1 MNVSLFKAFA
11 TCKPTQWSWSL
22 PQHHKPVTLAAVSSQ
37 CGCWEK
43 CFMEGSPGLHRLPGK
58 DVPGSIPSPG
68 RMSLAPSP
76 SPLGK
81 QRPRAAGG
89 AGQGLPSNPAA
100 HPAPLSEGTPSTSEP
115 YTAPTLPAGG
125 LRCSQ
130 LKRVGKTSGS
140 CTLLFLGRLHGP
152 GAPAGVMSS
161 LLPTCIYTVFSCDS
175 LSSTSTTA
183 CTLTTSWG
191 VEKQPQEHP

>member
-1 MNVSLFKAFA
+1 MQSHPVELEPASASQACDACSSEQPVWMLGKNVLWKA
-11 TCKPTQWSWSL
+11 L
-22 PQHHKPVTLAAVSSQ
+22 
-37 CGCWEK
+37 
-43 CFMEGSPGLHRLPGK
+43 
-58 DVPGSIPSPG
+58 PGSIASPG

-89 AGQGLPSNPAA
+89 GAGRGLPSNPAA